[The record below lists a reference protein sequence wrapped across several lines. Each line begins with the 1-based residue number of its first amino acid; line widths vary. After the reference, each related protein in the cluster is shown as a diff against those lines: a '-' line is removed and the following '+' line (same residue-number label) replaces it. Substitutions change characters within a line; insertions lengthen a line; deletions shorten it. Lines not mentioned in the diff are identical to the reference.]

1 MGRLACLSLT
11 CLVAVGCF
19 GSSAAPKLP
28 AADAAVPAQLR
39 IQTFDGANPVIRAVP
54 FEDYV
59 RATALSEFAP
69 ASGDEA
75 LVEKMLE
82 VQAIISR
89 TFAASHVGRHGRD
102 GFDLCSTTHCQLF
115 EPGRLKTSRWA
126 PAASVAV
133 ERTSGM
139 VLMFDGQ
146 PAQALFHADCGGH
159 TSSATSIW
167 GGPGRSYLAPRE
179 DGGPASKAHSTW
191 EYEVSIDALT
201 RALNTDPKTRLSG
214 KLHDVVVVERDG
226 AGRAV
231 EIGVRGSNTF
241 QVRAEEFRQVLSRAF
256 GPRTIKST
264 YFQIKRTGN
273 VVTFSGKGYGH
284 GVGLCQAGALARL
297 TSGSKPY
304 DVLKFYYPGTELA
317 GARGPELGIRGSGFG
332 VRRPFRS

>member
-1 MGRLACLSLT
+1 MGRLVCLSLT
-11 CLVAVGCF
+11 CLVGVGCF
-19 GSSAAPKLP
+19 GSSVGPKLP
-28 AADAAVPAQLR
+28 VPDAVLPAQLR
-39 IQTFDGANPVIRAVP
+39 IQILEGGKPVIRDVP
-54 FEDYV
+54 LEDYV

-69 ASGDEA
+69 PSGDEA
-75 LVEKMLE
+75 IIEKMLE

-89 TFAASHVGRHGRD
+89 TFAASHLGRHVRD

-115 EPGRLKTSRWA
+115 EPGRVNTSRWA
-126 PAASVAV
+126 PAASLAI
-133 ERTSGM
+133 ERTHGV
-139 VLMFDGQ
+139 VLVFDGQ

-167 GGPGRSYLAPRE
+167 GGQGRSYLAPRE

-214 KLHDVVVVERDG
+214 RLHDVVVVERDG
-226 AGRAV
+226 GGRAV
-231 EIGVRGSNTF
+231 EIAVRGSNAF

-264 YFQIKRTGN
+264 YFQIKRKDKM
-273 VVTFSGKGYGH
+273 VTFSGRGYGH

-297 TSGSKPY
+297 T
-304 DVLKFYYPGTELA
+304 A
-317 GARGPELGIRGSGFG
+317 GAKTAGRTQVLLPRNCLE
-332 VRRPFRS
+332 P

>member
-1 MGRLACLSLT
+1 MGRLVCLSLT

-19 GSSAAPKLP
+19 GSSAGPKLP
-28 AADAAVPAQLR
+28 APDAALPSQLR
-39 IQTFDGANPVIRAVP
+39 IQVLEGGKPVIRAVAL
-54 FEDYV
+54 EEYV

-75 LVEKMLE
+75 IVERMLE

-89 TFAASHVGRHGRD
+89 TFAASHVGRHRRD
-102 GFDLCSTTHCQLF
+102 GFDLCATTHCQLF

-126 PAASVAV
+126 PAASLAV
-133 ERTSGM
+133 ERTEGVV
-139 VLMFDGQ
+139 VLFEGV

-167 GGPGRSYLAPRE
+167 GGQDRSYLSPRE

-226 AGRAV
+226 GGRAV
-231 EIGVRGSNTF
+231 EIAVRGSNTF
-241 QVRAEEFRQVLSRAF
+241 QVRGEEFRQVLSRAF

-264 YFQIKRTGN
+264 YFQIKRSGSK
-273 VVTFSGKGYGH
+273 VTFSGRGYGH

-297 TSGSKPY
+297 TAGAKPK
-304 DVLKFYYPGTELA
+304 DVLKFYYPGTQL
-317 GARGPELGIRGSGFG
+317 RGSQ
-332 VRRPFRS
+332 VRGETGNLLNSSSHRQRY